1 MAISTLVS
9 TRLEC
14 AVLAA
19 ALLSACGWASAGIV
33 IRAGTCSADAFK
45 TGTGVLVGADDDTI
59 QHLSV
64 NCTDDTNDVK
74 KYADYTTG
82 IDQYSS
88 YCAAT
93 KAAVE
98 KAGGVLVKDKING
111 NKYHCLL
118 AGKASKLAKVLTK
131 R

>member
-1 MAISTLVS
+1 MAISTLAS
-9 TRLEC
+9 AGQAR

-19 ALLSACGWASAGIV
+19 ALLAACGWASAGIV

-45 TGTGVLVGADDDTI
+45 AGAGVLVGADDDTI

-74 KYADYTTG
+74 QYANYTAG
-82 IDQYSS
+82 IDNYNS

-98 KAGGVLVKDKING
+98 KAGGILVKAKVDG